1 MAMSLDGFAA
11 GPNGEDR
18 GLNDW
23 FFSPAGRSREII
35 EESIASTGAI
45 VMGRR
50 TYGVGDDA
58 EGFSDTPYD
67 AAHFVLTSKP
77 PTRLPK
83 GKGRTDR
90 QSRSPPALRQS
101 A

>member
-1 MAMSLDGFAA
+1 MISAPGTIGTGGSIGKVILDMAMSLDGFAA

-18 GLNDW
+18 GLNGW

-50 TYGVGDDA
+50 TYGVGDVPR
-58 EGFSDTPYD
+58 GS
-67 AAHFVLTSKP
+67 
-77 PTRLPK
+77 PTRPMM
-83 GKGRTDR
+83 RPI
-90 QSRSPPALRQS
+90 SW
-101 A
+101 